1 MKITFRS
8 SRQRHS
14 DQPHEPE
21 FTPFVF
27 SKGGLGRGSPGQPV
41 EWGPGGRV
49 VGEIGTICLGEGS
62 YVVNLEFEAAE
73 LKNWI
78 KRYVEDNPREAVR
91 LLVKMLQLAVDSMD
105 KREELQE
112 KT

>member
-1 MKITFRS
+1 MKITFS
-8 SRQRHS
+8 SDRQHHS

-21 FTPFVF
+21 FTPYVF
-27 SKGGLGRGSPGQPV
+27 SERGLGRGSPGQPV
-41 EWGPGGRV
+41 EWGPDGRV
-49 VGEIGTICLGEGS
+49 VGLIGTICLGEGS

-105 KREELQE
+105 KREEPQE